1 MFSLAPGQPVA
12 AAAVIVIGLT
22 VIAAIDVA
30 THKIHGLS
38 TLGLGVSAAIVLAVV
53 DRVQPEQ
60 WLSAGIAGVLAF
72 VLYLE
77 FAVMS
82 ADRVFGGSAVGA
94 GDIKLIG
101 IPAAVFGASSLVL
114 AVTVLYLGVAIQTVL
129 ARGRGNTT
137 STPHGPALAIAALAG
152 FTWLTQGGG
161 AVA

>member
-1 MFSLAPGQPVA
+1 MFSLAPGQPIA

-30 THKIHGLS
+30 THKIHGVS
-38 TLGLGVSAAIVLAVV
+38 TVALGVTAVVVLAMV
-53 DRVQPEQ
+53 DRIQPAQ
-60 WLSAGIAGVLAF
+60 WLSAGFAGALAF

-82 ADRVFGGSAVGA
+82 TDRIFGGSAVGA

-101 IPAAVFGASSLVL
+101 IPAAVFGASSIVL
-114 AVTVLYLGVAIQTVL
+114 AVTVLYLGVATQTVL
-129 ARGRGNTT
+129 ARGRGNAS

-161 AVA
+161 AVT